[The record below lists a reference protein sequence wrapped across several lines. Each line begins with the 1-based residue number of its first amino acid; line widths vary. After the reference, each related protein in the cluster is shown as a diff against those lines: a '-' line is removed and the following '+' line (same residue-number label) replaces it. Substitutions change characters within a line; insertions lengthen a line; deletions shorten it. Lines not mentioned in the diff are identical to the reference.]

1 MTSSSP
7 EAAPSEAA
15 RELERL
21 IAIMARLRDPETGC
35 PWDREQDFA
44 SIAPYTIE
52 EAYEVADAV
61 ARADMPGLKSEL
73 GDLLLQVAYHSRMA
87 EEQGHFAFAD
97 AARAI
102 NEKMISRHPHV
113 FGEAAAR
120 SAGEQTALWEAQK
133 AQERAARAQTGTL
146 DDVPLALPALA
157 RAEKIQKRAARVGF
171 DWPDPEGAREKMME
185 EIEEVRAE
193 IAPGA
198 SPGAPSAALVDEM
211 GDLLFSAV
219 NWSRMLGV
227 DPEEAL
233 RAATRKFEA
242 RFRRVEAIAA
252 AQGAG
257 MKGQRIDVLEGW
269 WREAKRAEKA

>member
-1 MTSSSP
+1 MTSSPSQ
-7 EAAPSEAA
+7 AAQ
-15 RELERL
+15 ELERL

-35 PWDREQDFA
+35 PWDRAQDFA

-87 EEQGHFAFAD
+87 EEQGEFAFD
-97 AARAI
+97 DVARAI
-102 NEKMISRHPHV
+102 NEKMVSRHPHV

-120 SAGEQTALWEAQK
+120 SAAEQTALWEAQK
-133 AQERAARAQTGTL
+133 AQERAARAQTGAL
-146 DDVPLALPALA
+146 DDVPLALPALT

-171 DWPDPEGAREKMME
+171 DWPDPEGARDKIME

-193 IAPGA
+193 IAPPGDQ
-198 SPGAPSAALVDEM
+198 SPPSAALVDEM
-211 GDLLFSAV
+211 GDLLFSVV

-227 DPEEAL
+227 DPEAAL
-233 RAATRKFEA
+233 REATRKFEA

-252 AQGAG
+252 AQGAN
-257 MKGQRIDVLEGW
+257 MKGQHLDVLEDW
-269 WREAKRAEKA
+269 WRQAKRETQS